1 MTIARPIDI
10 FFPILRVYRFITWSY
25 LLPDKKYTILQN
37 PSDFLCRYQKGKN
50 SRKLLYLSKKM
61 DAKNIATASPK
72 IMELFFDFC
81 VRI

>member
-25 LLPDKKYTILQN
+25 LLPDKNTQSYKIRQI
-37 PSDFLCRYQKGKN
+37 FFAGIKRGKN
-50 SRKLLYLSKKM
+50 ARKLLYLSKKM